1 LFHGGFIQ
9 DIIAEINDVIRAKT
23 IVDKECNSM
32 ISEYGDIISELLIAQ
47 VWKMVHHMFAQYP
60 LNI

>member
-1 LFHGGFIQ
+1 M
-9 DIIAEINDVIRAKT
+9 AEINDVIRAKT

-32 ISEYGDIISELLIAQ
+32 ISEYGDIISDLLIAQ